1 MRVAPDGSPVALYL
15 AIPGDADAALIHS
28 AIPASAS
35 VLELGCGAGRV
46 TRHLVARGHS
56 VTGVDNSEAMLAE
69 FARLEG
75 TEAVLADIASLD
87 LGRTWPAVVLA
98 SHMINGAEG
107 SAFLQAAARH
117 LSDDGVLF
125 VQRYEPG
132 WVDAAEP
139 TVTERHRVG
148 FELADVDHRRSG
160 VLAATAV
167 YTVDGTVYRQ
177 AFIAYE
183 VDDQR
188 LEEMAASAGVE
199 LLGYLDHDPTW
210 VKLGRTASR
219 TAFP

>member
-1 MRVAPDGSPVALYL
+1 
-15 AIPGDADAALIHS
+15 
-28 AIPASAS
+28 

-46 TRHLVARGHS
+46 TRHLVARGHP
-56 VTGVDNSEAMLAE
+56 VTGVDNSEAMLEE

-98 SHMINGAEG
+98 SHMINDVEG
-107 SAFLQAAARH
+107 SAFLLAAARH
-117 LSDDGVLF
+117 LSDDGVLL

-139 TVTERHRVG
+139 TVAEHHRVV
-148 FELADVDHRRSG
+148 FELTDVDHRGSG
-160 VLAATAV
+160 VVSATAA

-183 VDDQR
+183 VNDER
-188 LEEMAASAGVE
+188 LEAMVASAGVE
-199 LLGYLDHDPTW
+199 LFGYLDHDRTW
-210 VKLGRTASR
+210 VKLVRTTSR
-219 TAFP
+219 TAVP